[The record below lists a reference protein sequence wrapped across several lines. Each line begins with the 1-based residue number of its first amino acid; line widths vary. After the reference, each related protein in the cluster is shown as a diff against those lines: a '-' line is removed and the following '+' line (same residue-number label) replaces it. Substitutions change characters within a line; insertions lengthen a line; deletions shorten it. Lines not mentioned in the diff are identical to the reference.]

1 MNYFWDFLIGNG
13 SGNRK
18 WLTVVLRPAVCFTIS
33 LVREQDSESNYLS
46 RSETL
51 PTWSQAGRARPIC
64 NACPQRPRRLESRAE
79 LDRLFSASTHH
90 VPLGT
95 GVARR
100 QALGDKPAS
109 SVYCSAEI
117 RDSCSRIVR
126 DSKG

>member
-18 WLTVVLRPAVCFTIS
+18 WLTVVLRSAVCFTIS

-64 NACPQRPRRLESRAE
+64 NACPQRPRRLESRA
-79 LDRLFSASTHH
+79 
-90 VPLGT
+90 GT
-95 GVARR
+95 GSSI
-100 QALGDKPAS
+100 LSFYSPCYYGDWRS
-109 SVYCSAEI
+109 TSEGSWRHNCLL
-117 RDSCSRIVR
+117 CLLQ
-126 DSKG
+126 